1 MYPHL
6 LLIIIC
12 VSDCGVTARSPNY
25 ISGLV
30 GAIRCAFVLYNMP
43 TNPNSESA
51 ANIQLFSN
59 PAFGSVRTAG
69 TPANPLFC
77 LADVCKSLDLGNPSQ
92 VKSRLDNGVISNE
105 VIFDSLGRAQVAS
118 FVNEDGLYDVILD
131 SRKPE
136 AKAFRKWITSE
147 VLPAIRQTGGYIQ
160 TAADDTDADIMAKAL
175 LIAQRTIDT
184 KQQRIQM
191 LEGQKTLLEKENAL
205 LQPKAQYTDD
215 VLQSNETYT
224 FTQLAKE
231 LNFRNVNIFITKLRE
246 GHVIFKQSG
255 QWMLTA
261 KYSGNGYT
269 KARTAQFFHS
279 DGSIGTSTS
288 TVWTEKG
295 RMFLHDWCGKLAKA

>member
-1 MYPHL
+1 M
-6 LLIIIC
+6 
-12 VSDCGVTARSPNY
+12 PNK
-25 ISGLV
+25 S
-30 GAIRCAFVLYNMP
+30 
-43 TNPNSESA
+43 NSEQP
-51 ANIQLFSN
+51 ANIKLFSN
-59 PAFGSVRTAG
+59 PTFGSVRTAG

-77 LADVCKSLDLGNPSQ
+77 LADLCKSLDLGNPSQ
-92 VKSRLDNGVISNE
+92 VKTRLGDGVISNE
-105 VIFDSLGRAQVAS
+105 VIHDSLGREQVAV

-160 TAADDTDADIMAKAL
+160 TAADDTDSDIMAKAL
-175 LIAQRTIDT
+175 LIAQRTIDS
-184 KQQRIQM
+184 KSQRIQM
-191 LEGQKTLLEKENAL
+191 LEGENNLLEQENKI

-215 VLQSNETYT
+215 VLQSDETYT

-231 LNFRNVNIFITKLRE
+231 LNFRNVNIFITKLRDN
-246 GHVIFKQSG
+246 HVIFKQSG

-261 KYSGNGYT
+261 RYSGNGYT

-295 RMFLHDWCGKLAKA
+295 RMFLHQWCGKLARA

>member
-1 MYPHL
+1 
-6 LLIIIC
+6 
-12 VSDCGVTARSPNY
+12 
-25 ISGLV
+25 
-30 GAIRCAFVLYNMP
+30 MP

-77 LADVCKSLDLGNPSQ
+77 LADLCKSLELNPAD
-92 VKSRLDNGVISNE
+92 VRRRLSDGVVSTHPTL
-105 VIFDSLGRAQVAS
+105 DALGRVQETN

-191 LEGQKTLLEKENAL
+191 LEGQKTLLEQENKL

>member
-1 MYPHL
+1 ML
-6 LLIIIC
+6 
-12 VSDCGVTARSPNY
+12 N
-25 ISGLV
+25 
-30 GAIRCAFVLYNMP
+30 
-43 TNPNSESA
+43 NPSSEQP
-51 ANIQLFSN
+51 ANIKLFSN
-59 PAFGSVRTAG
+59 PTFGSVRTAG

-77 LADVCKSLDLGNPSQ
+77 LADLCKVLDLHSNVVRQRLSDDVCSTYPIVDNMGREQQ
-92 VKSRLDNGVISNE
+92 VN
-105 VIFDSLGRAQVAS
+105 

-160 TAADDTDADIMAKAL
+160 TASDDTDADIMAKAL
-175 LIAQRTIDT
+175 LIAQRTIDS
-184 KQQRIQM
+184 KSQRIQM
-191 LEGQKTLLEKENAL
+191 LEGEKNLLEQENKI

-215 VLQSNETYT
+215 VLQSDETYT

-231 LNFRNVNIFITKLRE
+231 LNFRSVNTFINKLRD

-279 DGSIGTSTS
+279 DGSIGTNTN

-295 RMFLHDWCGKLAKA
+295 RMFLHQWCGKLARA

>member
-1 MYPHL
+1 
-6 LLIIIC
+6 
-12 VSDCGVTARSPNY
+12 
-25 ISGLV
+25 
-30 GAIRCAFVLYNMP
+30 MP
-43 TNPNSESA
+43 TNLSSEQP
-51 ANIQLFSN
+51 ANIKLFSN
-59 PAFGSVRTAG
+59 PNFGSVRTAG

-77 LADVCKSLDLGNPSQ
+77 LADLCKALDLRAAD
-92 VKSRLDNGVISNE
+92 VKQRLTKDVVSTHPLETAGGIQQMN
-105 VIFDSLGRAQVAS
+105 

-175 LIAQRTIDT
+175 LIAQRTIDS
-184 KQQRIQM
+184 KSQRIQM
-191 LEGQKTLLEKENAL
+191 LEGEKNLLEQENKI

-215 VLQSNETYT
+215 VLQSDETYT

-231 LNFRNVNIFITKLRE
+231 LNFRSVNTFINKLRD

-279 DGSIGTSTS
+279 DGSIGTNTN

-295 RMFLHDWCGKLAKA
+295 RMFLHQWCGKLSRA

>member
-1 MYPHL
+1 
-6 LLIIIC
+6 
-12 VSDCGVTARSPNY
+12 
-25 ISGLV
+25 
-30 GAIRCAFVLYNMP
+30 MP
-43 TNPNSESA
+43 TNQPEQP
-51 ANIQLFSN
+51 ANIKLFSN
-59 PAFGSVRTAG
+59 PTFGSVRTAG

-77 LADVCKSLDLGNPSQ
+77 LADLCKVLDLHSNVVRQRLSDDVCSTYPIVDNMGREQQ
-92 VKSRLDNGVISNE
+92 VN
-105 VIFDSLGRAQVAS
+105 

-175 LIAQRTIDT
+175 LIAQRTIDS
-184 KQQRIQM
+184 KSQRIQM
-191 LEGQKTLLEKENAL
+191 LEGEKNLLEQENKI

-215 VLQSNETYT
+215 VLQSDETYT

-231 LNFRNVNIFITKLRE
+231 LNFRSVNTFINKLRD

-279 DGSIGTSTS
+279 DGSIGTNTN

-295 RMFLHDWCGKLAKA
+295 RMFLHQWCGKLARA